1 MLRVKAAALAAL
13 GAALLLAPELAA
25 QRKPAARGISPDIW
39 VERTIRGMS
48 LKEKVGQMV
57 MVEFNGIFANE
68 KGDYFLNLK
77 RYVEGDR
84 VGGLI
89 IFRSEA
95 YEAAVLI
102 NRLQKS
108 AKVPLFIAADF
119 ERGAA
124 SLFPHAVSF
133 PTNMGIG
140 ATGSEEFAY
149 LQGKITGSEARAL
162 GIHWIYAPVSD
173 VNNNPDNPI
182 INIRSFGED
191 PEKVARL
198 AAAFVRGAQEAG
210 VIATAK
216 HFPGHGDTAQ
226 DSHSELAVIDAD
238 KSRMYSVEL
247 VPFKATVEAGVDAIM
262 TAHIAL
268 PRFAGEPNLPATLS
282 QEILTDLLRSELGF
296 KGLIVTDAMVMGG
309 ITNAYWTGE
318 AAVAAVKA
326 GADMVLMP
334 PDGRVAIDALLR
346 AVGRG
351 EISEKRINE
360 SVRRILAAKAKLGL
374 HRKKLVDIDALAKLF
389 GDPENQ
395 SKADAMSDR
404 SVTAVLNGDG
414 SLPIDAR
421 RARQLFSVIVS
432 DEPDSDVGSVLQREL
447 ARRAEDLTSA
457 RIDSRSSPEE
467 IEAALDKAAR
477 ADLII
482 CSPFVRVRAWKGTV
496 ALPEKQARFVE
507 RLLALGK
514 PVIVV
519 AFGNPYVIR
528 QFPQVRNYLC
538 AYSYADVAQRSAARA
553 LFGEIAVSGKLPISL
568 GPEYP
573 AGSGLDIPRLDM
585 TLADAEPEQAGISSE
600 KLEPLYALIERGVEE
615 RAFPGAVLVVGRR
628 GKIAVRRAFGAF
640 DYSETAQPMTL
651 DAIFDLASLTKVVG
665 TTTAAM
671 ILFERRRLD
680 LEMPVYRYIP
690 EFGREG
696 GKEKVK
702 VKHLLTHSSG
712 LPAYER
718 LFLELKGKESF
729 IKRICQMPL
738 EYEPGSKAVYSDF
751 GMILLGEIIERVT
764 ARKLDE
770 FYRAEIFQP
779 LGMRETMYR
788 PPRSLLKRIPPT
800 EDDPWRKRVVRG
812 EVHDENTYAM
822 GGISAHAGLFS
833 TAGDLAKFCQM
844 MLNGGIYDH
853 RRILRRATIEK
864 FTRRQD
870 WVPSSSR
877 AMGWD
882 TPTPGGAGGS
892 LLSASAYGHTGFT
905 GTSIWI
911 DPERE
916 LFVIFLTNRVH
927 PTRENNKIREYRAMV
942 HDAVVNA
949 LID

>member
-1 MLRVKAAALAAL
+1 MSRAKAAVLAVF
-13 GAALLLAPELAA
+13 GAALLMVPALAGQL
-25 QRKPAARGISPDIW
+25 KPAARGTSSDRW
-39 VERTIRGMS
+39 AERTIRGMS
-48 LKEKVGQMV
+48 LKEKIGQMV
-57 MVEFNGIFANE
+57 MVEFNGIFAHE
-68 KGDYFLNLK
+68 KSEYFLNLK
-77 RYVEGDR
+77 RYVEEDR

-95 YEAAVLI
+95 YEAATLI
-102 NRLQKS
+102 NRLQKL

-133 PTNMGIG
+133 PTNMAIG

-149 LQGKITGSEARAL
+149 LQGKIAGEEARAL
-162 GIHWIYAPVSD
+162 GIHWIYAPVAD

-191 PEKVARL
+191 PQKVARL

-216 HFPGHGDTAQ
+216 HFPGHGDTSQ
-226 DSHSELAVIDAD
+226 DSHSELAVINAD

-247 VPFKATVEAGVDAIM
+247 VPFKAAIEAGVDAIM
-262 TAHIAL
+262 TAHVAL
-268 PRFAGEPNLPATLS
+268 PRFASEPNLPATLS
-282 QEILTDLLRSELGF
+282 RDILTDLLRGELGF

-346 AVGRG
+346 AVERG
-351 EISEKRINE
+351 EIGEERINE

-374 HRKKLVDIDALAKLF
+374 HRKKFVDIDALAKLL
-389 GDPENQ
+389 GSPENQ
-395 SKADAMSDR
+395 SKADAMADR
-404 SVTAVLNGDG
+404 SITAVLNKDG
-414 SLPIDAR
+414 VLPVDAR
-421 RARQLFSVIVS
+421 RVRRLSSVVVL
-432 DEPDSDVGSVLQREL
+432 DEPDSTLGSVLEREL
-447 ARRAEDLTSA
+447 ARRAEDLTRE

-467 IEAALDKAAR
+467 IEAALEKAAR

-482 CSPFVRVRAWKGTV
+482 CSTFVQVKAWKGTV

-514 PVIVV
+514 PAIVI

-538 AYSYADVAQRSAARA
+538 AYGYADVAQRSAARA
-553 LFGEIAVSGKLPISL
+553 LFGEIDVSGKLPISL

-585 TLADAEPEQAGISSE
+585 RLADAEPEAVGISSE
-600 KLEPLYALIERGVEE
+600 RLEPLYALIERGVQE
-615 RAFPGAVLVVGRR
+615 RAFPGAVLLVGRR

-640 DYSETAQPMTL
+640 DYSESAQPMTT

-738 EYEPGSKAVYSDF
+738 EYEPGSRAVYSDF

-779 LGMRETMYR
+779 LGMMETMYR

-822 GGISAHAGLFS
+822 GGVSAHAGLFS
-833 TAGDLAKFCQM
+833 TADDLAKFCQM
-844 MLNGGIYDH
+844 MLSGGIYDH

-892 LLSASAYGHTGFT
+892 LLSPSAYGHTGFT

-927 PTRENNKIREYRAMV
+927 PTRENDKIREYRAKV